1 MNSLLVTLMIWSLLV
16 GFIAIATYRATE
28 DGFFISL
35 WTAIVLLA
43 AYHFARLEWDFF
55 FQLLRGNGMGRDQAA
70 SMGYWIGF
78 LIVVAPGM
86 LAARFLSRPKVPFPY
101 LIEKYGS
108 MGVGVGLGVL
118 LFATVIQWLLSVG
131 FLPPAMREALRSFG
145 PLFRYLGYRSAGF
158 E

>member
-1 MNSLLVTLMIWSLLV
+1 VSPILASLLLWGLCIGL
-16 GFIAIATYRATE
+16 IAIAMYQATE

-35 WTAIVLLA
+35 WTALVLLA

-55 FQLLRGNGMGRDQAA
+55 FQVLRDNGMGRDQAA

-86 LAARFLSRPKVPFPY
+86 LAARFLSRPKVPFPFP
-101 LIEKYGS
+101 LEKYGS
-108 MGVGVGLGVL
+108 LLVGAGLGIL

-131 FLPPAMREALRSFG
+131 FLPSAMREALHVFG